1 MPMSSSA
8 SPQDALVYVM
18 VMVAAADAVMADA
31 ELRRIGHIVRSLP
44 VFDDFADD
52 RLVAAARDCAALLSG
67 PEGLDI
73 TLEVVREA
81 LPARLQ
87 ETAYSLAAELAAA
100 DGRLRLEEMRLL
112 DMLRERLGLD
122 RLVCAALDRAAIA
135 RSRRAPS
142 RAD

>member
-1 MPMSSSA
+1 MPTSA

-18 VMVAAADAVMADA
+18 VMVAAADAVMADP

-44 VFDDFADD
+44 VFDDFTDH
-52 RLVAAARDCAALLSG
+52 RLVRAARDCATLLAG

-81 LPARLQ
+81 LPTRLH
-87 ETAYSLAAELAAA
+87 ETAYALGAELAAA

-142 RAD
+142 QTT